1 MTDGFPGDVLEHR
14 PIPEWAFNIASCN
27 CALFLAE
34 VTRLREKNSE
44 LHRRCQQ
51 AEVVRLRAALQQ
63 IADMDFWKGC
73 QMQQIAQEALKNGA

>member
-34 VTRLREKNSE
+34 VTRLR
-44 LHRRCQQ
+44 
-51 AEVVRLRAALQQ
+51 AALQQ